1 MMKLLTE
8 KSIQTIAGI
17 LAAMLFNA
25 QAVAGVVVIVNPSAK
40 VSEITPKQA
49 KSLFLG
55 KAKKLPDGEKA
66 KVVDQSKSSA
76 SREVFLK
83 KVLKKSEKKLKAYWS
98 KQVFSGKASPPKQLD
113 DDAAVKSYVSSTAG
127 AIGYIDSASLDDSV
141 KPVLTIE

>member
-1 MMKLLTE
+1 MNWLTKKHLYALSGLL
-8 KSIQTIAGI
+8 AG
-17 LAAMLFNA
+17 LLVSFQVA
-25 QAVAGVVVIVNPSAK
+25 AGVVVIVNPGANI
-40 VSEITPKQA
+40 SEITPKQA

-141 KPVLTIE
+141 KPVLTID

>member
-1 MMKLLTE
+1 MNWLTKKHLYTLSGLL
-8 KSIQTIAGI
+8 AG
-17 LAAMLFNA
+17 LLVSFQVA
-25 QAVAGVVVIVNPSAK
+25 AGVVVIVNPGANI
-40 VSEITPKQA
+40 SEITPKQA

-113 DDAAVKSYVSSTAG
+113 DDAAVKSFVSSTAG

-141 KPVLTIE
+141 KPVLTID

>member
-1 MMKLLTE
+1 MMKLLTK
-8 KSIQTIAGI
+8 KSIQTMAGI
-17 LAAMLFNA
+17 LAALLVNA
-25 QAVAGVVVIVNPSAK
+25 PAVAGVVVIVNPSAN

>member
-1 MMKLLTE
+1 MYWLTKKHLYALSGFLAGLLV
-8 KSIQTIAGI
+8 SFQV
-17 LAAMLFNA
+17 
-25 QAVAGVVVIVNPSAK
+25 VAGVVVIVNPGANIT
-40 VSEITPKQA
+40 EITPKQA

>member
-127 AIGYIDSASLDDSV
+127 AIGDIDSASLDDSV